1 MRYVCSLALSALMLV
16 GCARGPN
23 VTTGQLPLTRVV
35 VYRNGVGYFERSGHV
50 DESQVKFKM
59 RQRMVGDFLATL
71 AIVEQGGSSVRS
83 ASFPLELPE
92 DEQKPQPDARLQS
105 MLKPFPGP
113 APEPEDP
120 GDKLRKVVLRLDGN
134 EHDLVV
140 GYVAETPV
148 WRPSYRLVVRDKG
161 ADLQAWGIVQNL
173 SGEDWDNVKLALVA
187 GAPLAFQSTLGT
199 PVIPQRPV
207 VTDTGEVI
215 SSVPGSET
223 SLEES
228 DKTVVDRVGDEE
240 KTKKEAEKAQKGA
253 GEASGYAGGGGLR
266 RGHVKKKPA
275 GSTRAAANDEPAR
288 PPAAAPAPKAPGVAE
303 RRRLALEQARRG
315 GPSAPRNLRALAAVA
330 VETGSTRYEI
340 PNPITVP
347 DKSATM
353 VLLVSHHVPGEAVF
367 LFAPDGGVPD
377 SSSHPFRVARF
388 TNSTKG
394 LLERG
399 PIAVFEKGS
408 FLGQG
413 MVDPLPPGATAT
425 VPFALER
432 SLAVESDR
440 KYDQAGAR
448 LRHIESG
455 QLTIERDRVTRTIYK
470 IKNGSDD
477 KARVLVKHPRIHGA
491 RLHNPPKGTEDN
503 TGTGSALIPV
513 DVRPH
518 GRTELTVDERQ
529 STRQGVS
536 WLSPLA
542 DTAVKAYLKDPR
554 ADQRIAKQ
562 LSDAWVLRNKLKQS
576 VDERKKLTDE
586 QDELQKE
593 ARETRLSLRSIEK
606 NKQAADLRLKLT
618 RRLGQVTSRL
628 ERITKRMIEVK
639 MAINEQQVRFR
650 DAIHDI
656 KLDKALPPKK

>member
-1 MRYVCSLALSALMLV
+1 MRYVCSIALAALTLA

-23 VTTGQLPLTRVV
+23 ITTGQLPLTRVV

-50 DESQVKFKM
+50 DESQVTFKM

-92 DEQKPQPDARLQS
+92 DQDKPQPDARLQS

-120 GDKLRKVVLRLDGN
+120 GQKLRKVVLRLDGS

-187 GAPLAFQSTLGT
+187 GAPLAFQSTLGE
-199 PVIPQRPV
+199 PVIPERPV

-215 SSVPGSET
+215 TSVPEGET
-223 SLEES
+223 SLEEN
-228 DKTVVDRVGDEE
+228 DKGAVDRVGDETR
-240 KTKKEAEKAQKGA
+240 TKKKAEKADRGT
-253 GEASGYAGGGGLR
+253 GEAGGYAGGGGLG
-266 RGHVKKKPA
+266 RGHAARKPSS
-275 GSTRAAANDEPAR
+275 STRAAANDEPAA
-288 PPAAAPAPKAPGVAE
+288 PAERPAPKVPSAAA
-303 RRRLALEQARRG
+303 RRQMALEQARRR
-315 GPSAPRNLRALAAVA
+315 GPSGPRNLRALAAVA
-330 VETGSTRYEI
+330 IETGSTRYEI

-388 TNSTKG
+388 TNNTKG

-432 SLAVESDR
+432 SLAVEGDR

-448 LRHIESG
+448 LHRIESG
-455 QLTIERDRVTRTIYK
+455 ALTIERDRVTRTIYK

-477 KARVLVKHPRIHGA
+477 KARVLVRHPRIHGA
-491 RLHNPPKGTEDN
+491 RLYNPPKGTEDN

-529 STRQGVS
+529 STEQQVS

-554 ADQRIAKQ
+554 ADQHIAKQ
-562 LSDAWVLRNKLKQS
+562 LSDAWVLRNNLKKS
-576 VDERKKLTDE
+576 VDERKKLADE
-586 QDELQKE
+586 QDELEKE

-618 RRLGQVTSRL
+618 RRLSDVTSRL

-650 DAIHDI
+650 DAIHGI
-656 KLDKALPPKK
+656 KLEKPLPPKS

>member
-1 MRYVCSLALSALMLV
+1 
-16 GCARGPN
+16 
-23 VTTGQLPLTRVV
+23 
-35 VYRNGVGYFERSGHV
+35 
-50 DESQVKFKM
+50 M

-92 DEQKPQPDARLQS
+92 DQDKPQPDARLQS

-120 GDKLRKVVLRLDGN
+120 GEKLRKVVLRLDGN

-187 GAPLAFQSTLGT
+187 GAPLAFQSTLGE
-199 PVIPQRPV
+199 PVIPPRPV

-215 SSVPGSET
+215 TSVPQGET

-228 DKTVVDRVGDEE
+228 DKTVVDRVGGAAEKKKEGE
-240 KTKKEAEKAQKGA
+240 KTPKGA
-253 GEASGYAGGGGLR
+253 SEASGYAGGGGLGRGDVAGKRAPTR
-266 RGHVKKKPA
+266 R
-275 GSTRAAANDEPAR
+275 TRAAANDEPAA
-288 PPAAAPAPKAPGVAE
+288 PAARPGSRTPSAAQRRQMALE
-303 RRRLALEQARRG
+303 RARRR
-315 GPSAPRNLRALAAVA
+315 GPSGPRNLRALAAVA
-330 VETGSTRYEI
+330 IETGSTRYDI

-388 TNSTKG
+388 TNNTKG

-448 LRHIESG
+448 LHSIQSG
-455 QLTIERDRVTRTIYK
+455 ELGIDRDRVTRTVYK

-477 KARVLVKHPRIHGA
+477 KARVLVKHPRLHGA
-491 RLHNPPKGTEDN
+491 RLYNPPKGTEDN
-503 TGTGSALIPV
+503 TGAGSALVPV

-529 STRQGVS
+529 STEQRVS

-542 DTAVKAYLKDPR
+542 DTAVKGYLKDPR
-554 ADQRIAKQ
+554 ADQHIAKQ
-562 LSDAWVLRNKLKQS
+562 LSDAWVLRNNLKKS
-576 VDERKKLTDE
+576 VDERKKLADE
-586 QDELQKE
+586 QEELEKE

-606 NKQAADLRLKLT
+606 NRQAADLRLKLT
-618 RRLGQVTSRL
+618 RRLSDVTSRL

-639 MAINEQQVRFR
+639 MAINEQRVRFR
-650 DAIHDI
+650 DAIHGI
-656 KLDKALPPKK
+656 KLEKPLPPKP